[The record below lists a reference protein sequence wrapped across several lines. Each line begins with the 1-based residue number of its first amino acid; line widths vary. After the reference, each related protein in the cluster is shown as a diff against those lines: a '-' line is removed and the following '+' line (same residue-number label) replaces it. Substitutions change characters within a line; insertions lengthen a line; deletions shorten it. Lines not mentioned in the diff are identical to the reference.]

1 MEESAVHRAGL
12 FAENLGD
19 LFAGITL
26 LDVFPF
32 VVALAPSAQTDLE
45 LGQPLF
51 VDKKLETDNTQ
62 PLVLQGALQFEQLF
76 AREQQ
81 FAIPFGHVVVV
92 GPPMILGNV
101 HAADKQLSVVE
112 IAVAVRQ

>member
-45 LGQPLF
+45 LSQPLF
-51 VDKKLETDNTQ
+51 VDKELETDNAQ
-62 PLVLQGALQFEQLF
+62 PLVL
-76 AREQQ
+76 
-81 FAIPFGHVVVV
+81 
-92 GPPMILGNV
+92 
-101 HAADKQLSVVE
+101 
-112 IAVAVRQ
+112 